1 MDKAFKGNEEFE
13 KFVSQDFN
21 DIAKWL
27 NSLNAYEF
35 TLIATGVGIIIAKG
49 LTINQ
54 QNSVGNFFEQIGQ
67 TLLTIGAQN
76 QTVKHDKRRK
86 PGIKKSMDKSLKEEV
101 QELKEEVIQ
110 LRRDALNN
118 NNVEKL

>member
-1 MDKAFKGNEEFE
+1 MKEAFKENEEFE

-35 TLIATGVGIIIAKG
+35 TLIATGIAIIIAKG

-76 QTVKHDKRRK
+76 QTVKHDKRRN
-86 PGIKKSMDKSLKEEV
+86 PGIKKGIDKSLEEEV
-101 QELKEEVIQ
+101 KELKEEVIQ
-110 LRRDALNN
+110 LRKDSLNN
-118 NNVEKL
+118 NNTEKL

>member
-1 MDKAFKGNEEFE
+1 MREAFRENEEFE

-35 TLIATGVGIIIAKG
+35 TLIATGIGKG

-76 QTVKHDKRRK
+76 QTVKHDRRRK
-86 PGIKKSMDKSLKEEV
+86 PGIKKGIDKSLEEEIK
-101 QELKEEVIQ
+101 QLKEEVIQ
-110 LRRDALNN
+110 LRKDSLNN
-118 NNVEKL
+118 NNTERL

>member
-1 MDKAFKGNEEFE
+1 MKEAFKENEEFE

-35 TLIATGVGIIIAKG
+35 TLIATGIAIIIAKG

-67 TLLTIGAQN
+67 TLLTISAQN

-86 PGIKKSMDKSLKEEV
+86 PGIKTGINKSLEEEV
-101 QELKEEVIQ
+101 KELKEEVIQ
-110 LRRDALNN
+110 LRKDSLNN
-118 NNVEKL
+118 NNTEKL

>member
-1 MDKAFKGNEEFE
+1 MNNAFKENEEFE

-35 TLIATGVGIIIAKG
+35 TLIATGIGIIIAKG

-86 PGIKKSMDKSLKEEV
+86 PGIKKSMDKSLEEEV

-110 LRRDALNN
+110 LRRDALSN

>member
-1 MDKAFKGNEEFE
+1 MDAFKDNQNINDFIE
-13 KFVSQDFN
+13 QDFH

-35 TLIATGVGIIIAKG
+35 TIIATVIGLLVAKG

-54 QNSVGNFFEQIGQ
+54 QNSLGNFFEQIGQ

-76 QTVKHDKRRK
+76 QTVKHDMKRNSSIK
-86 PGIKKSMDKSLKEEV
+86 NGINKSLEE
-101 QELKEEVIQ
+101 EIEDLKNEVIN
-110 LRRDALNN
+110 LRKDSLNN
-118 NNVEKL
+118 NNI